1 MENSNENIKFGICPE
16 CKVRYND
23 SSEKKLEQ
31 CPYCKEWFCEKHVE
45 PKLVITWS
53 AIERTR
59 DRILKEKLYEEWRKE
74 GGHPDS
80 IWTMQYFESFEIK
93 EKEEREKFL
102 KVLDKIEK
110 MKKINLYDKSSKKF
124 PKKGRSFKFLS
135 IKKFF
140 KSIFGS
146 ESIDGTV
153 LLGLFLSLFSLF
165 LPWISISLYGY
176 PIDITWVNMFQEY
189 ILKIQVKSLSNNI
202 VTSYVITVNYLLIAL
217 LIIIV
222 LGFIIVIFGL
232 LLAKNSII
240 FTGSLFLIISALSF
254 LYYLSTSSEVSLV
267 SFAGIGFWIFTISSI
282 LIAYGSAKNVSKI
295 GIFSSLLIAI
305 IVCAFFLSNLGVPF
319 ITKISELIRR
329 LFLSI

>member
-16 CKVRYND
+16 CKIRYND
-23 SSEKKLEQ
+23 FSEKKLQQ

-59 DRILKEKLYEEWRKE
+59 DRILKEKLYEEWKKE

-80 IWTMQYFESFEIK
+80 IWTMQYFENFEIEER
-93 EKEEREKFL
+93 EKREKFL

-110 MKKINLYDKSSKKF
+110 MKTINLYDKSSKKF
-124 PKKGRSFKFLS
+124 SKKRRSFKFLS

-140 KSIFGS
+140 KSIFAS
-146 ESIDGTV
+146 ESIDEIV
-153 LLGLFLSLFSLF
+153 LLGLFLSFFSFF

-176 PIDITWVNMFQEY
+176 PIEITWANMFQEY

-202 VTSYVITVNYLLIAL
+202 VTPYVITVNYLLIAL
-217 LIIIV
+217 LILIV
-222 LGFIIVIFGL
+222 LGYIIVIFGL
-232 LLAKNSII
+232 LLTKNYII

-254 LYYLSTSSEVSLV
+254 LYYLSTSNEVSLV
-267 SFAGIGFWIFTISSI
+267 SFAGIGFWIFTIGSV
-282 LIAYGSAKNVSKI
+282 LIAYGSAKNLSKI
-295 GIFSSLLIAI
+295 EIFSSLFITI
-305 IVCAFFLSNLGVPF
+305 IVCAFFLSNSGVPF

>member
-1 MENSNENIKFGICPE
+1 M
-16 CKVRYND
+16 
-23 SSEKKLEQ
+23 
-31 CPYCKEWFCEKHVE
+31 
-45 PKLVITWS
+45 S
-53 AIERTR
+53 AIEGTK
-59 DRILKEKLYEEWRKE
+59 DPFSKEKLYEEWRKE
-74 GGHPDS
+74 DGHPDS
-80 IWTMQYFESFEIK
+80 IWTMQYFENFEIEER
-93 EKEEREKFL
+93 EKREKFL

-124 PKKGRSFKFLS
+124 PKKRRSFKFLS

-140 KSIFGS
+140 KSIFAS

-153 LLGLFLSLFSLF
+153 LLGLFLSFFSLF
-165 LPWISISLYGY
+165 LPWISISLFGF
-176 PIDITWVNMFQEY
+176 PIEITLVNIFQEE
-189 ILKIQVKSLSNNI
+189 ILKIQVKSLSNYIITETNI
-202 VTSYVITVNYLLIAL
+202 INVNYILIAL

-232 LLAKNSII
+232 LITKNSII

-282 LIAYGSAKNVSKI
+282 LTAYGSAKNISKI

-305 IVCAFFLSNLGVPF
+305 IVCAFFLSNLGMPF